1 MNTDVH
7 QYCQE
12 RAAASGSSFYYSFV
26 FLLPDTRRAITAFYA
41 LCRELDDVVDECHEL
56 QVAEAKLDWWRDEI
70 GRLAAGEPEHPA
82 TRALID
88 TPQGRAIPSNLLLEI
103 VDGMAMDL
111 AHTRY
116 PDFKSLNLYCYRVA
130 GVVGE
135 IAAAIFDGQR
145 SEHDR
150 EIRRY
155 AHELGLA
162 FQLTNIIRDVGEDAR
177 RGRIY
182 LPQDEL
188 AHFGVRE
195 PDILNGVTTP
205 EFQALMQ
212 FQFERAAACYDRALS
227 ALPAHARRAQ
237 RPGLV
242 MAAIYRTLLDEI
254 RRDGFPVLRARV
266 SLTPLRKLWL
276 ASKTWLFP

>member
-1 MNTDVH
+1 MDVH
-7 QYCQE
+7 QYCQD

-26 FLLPDTRRAITAFYA
+26 FLPPDTRRAITAFYA
-41 LCRELDDVVDECHEL
+41 LCRELDDVVDECHER
-56 QVAEAKLDWWRDEI
+56 QVAVAKLDWWRDEI
-70 GRLAAGEPEHPA
+70 ARFAAGAPQHPS
-82 TRALID
+82 TRALAD
-88 TPQGRAIPSNLLLEI
+88 TPQGRVIPAALLLEI

-111 AHTRY
+111 DAVRY
-116 PDFKSLNLYCYRVA
+116 PDFKSLHLYCYRVA

-135 IAAAIFDGQR
+135 VAASIFDGAR
-145 SEHDR
+145 NANDR

-188 AHFGVRE
+188 ARFGVAE
-195 PDILNGVTTP
+195 SDLLNGRDTP
-205 EFQALMQ
+205 AFQALMQ
-212 FQFERAAACYDRALS
+212 FQYERAQAHYGSALA
-227 ALPAHARRAQ
+227 ALPARARRAQ

-254 RRDGFPVLRARV
+254 RRDRFPVLRARV
-266 SLTPLRKLWL
+266 ALTPLRKLWL
-276 ASKTWLFP
+276 ASRTWLFP

>member
-1 MNTDVH
+1 MDAH

-26 FLLPDTRRAITAFYA
+26 FLPPEVRRAITAFYA
-41 LCRELDDVVDECHEL
+41 LCRELDDVVDECHER
-56 QVAEAKLDWWRDEI
+56 QVAEAKLHWWRAEI
-70 GRLAAGEPEHPA
+70 GHFASGEPEHPA
-82 TRALID
+82 TRALFD
-88 TPQGRAIPSNLLLEI
+88 TPQGRAIPPALLLEI

-111 AHTRY
+111 DHTRY

-135 IAAAIFDGQR
+135 IAASIFDGTR
-145 SEHDR
+145 GEHDR
-150 EIRRY
+150 DIRRY

-182 LPQDEL
+182 LPQDERIR
-188 AHFGVRE
+188 FGVHEADLLSGR
-195 PDILNGVTTP
+195 NTP

-212 FQFERAAACYDRALS
+212 FQYERALACYDRAFA
-227 ALPAHARRAQ
+227 ALPPGARRAQ

-242 MAAIYRTLLDEI
+242 MAAIYRTLLSEI
-254 RRDGFPVLRARV
+254 RQSGFPVLRARV

>member
-1 MNTDVH
+1 MNVH
-7 QYCQE
+7 QYCQD

-26 FLLPDTRRAITAFYA
+26 FLPPDTRRAITAFYA
-41 LCRELDDVVDECHEL
+41 LCRELDDVVDECTQREI
-56 QVAEAKLDWWRDEI
+56 AETKLHWWRLEI
-70 GRLAAGEPEHPA
+70 ERFAAGVPEHPA
-82 TRALID
+82 TRALYE
-88 TPQGRAIPSNLLLEI
+88 TPAGRNAPAALLLEI

-111 AHTRY
+111 EQRRY

-135 IAAAIFDGQR
+135 VAASIFGGARNDD
-145 SEHDR
+145 DR
-150 EIRRY
+150 DIRRY

-188 AHFGVRE
+188 ARY
-195 PDILNGVTTP
+195 GVTEADLLKGHDKP
-205 EFQALMQ
+205 QFQALMQ
-212 FQFERAAACYDRALS
+212 FQFERAAACYERALAS
-227 ALPAHARRAQ
+227 LPDSARRAQ

-254 RRDGFPVLRARV
+254 RAAEFPVLRARV
-266 SLTPLRKLWL
+266 SLTPMRKLWL

>member
-1 MNTDVH
+1 MDAH
-7 QYCQE
+7 LYCQE

-26 FLLPDTRRAITAFYA
+26 FLPVDTRRAITAFYA
-41 LCRELDDVVDECHEL
+41 LCRELDDVVDECHER
-56 QVAEAKLDWWRDEI
+56 QVAEAKLDWWRTEI
-70 GRLAAGEPEHPA
+70 GRFASGAPEHPA
-82 TRALID
+82 TRALFD
-88 TPQGRAIPSNLLLEI
+88 TPQGRVIPPALLLEI

-111 AHTRY
+111 DHVRY

-135 IAAAIFDGQR
+135 VAAAIFDGTR
-145 SEHDR
+145 SADDR
-150 EIRRY
+150 DIRRY

-188 AHFGVRE
+188 ARFGVRE
-195 PDILNGVTTP
+195 SDLLNGHTTP

-212 FQFERAAACYDRALS
+212 FQYERAITHYDNALA
-227 ALPAHARRAQ
+227 ALPDRARRAQ

-254 RRDGFPVLRARV
+254 RRSEFPVLRARV

>member
-1 MNTDVH
+1 MDVH
-7 QYCQE
+7 QYCQD

-26 FLLPDTRRAITAFYA
+26 FLPQDTRRAITAFYA
-41 LCRELDDVVDECHEL
+41 LCRELDDVVDECHERL
-56 QVAEAKLDWWRDEI
+56 VALAKLDWWRAEI
-70 GRLAAGEPEHPA
+70 AQFAAGTPSHPA
-82 TRALID
+82 TRALFD
-88 TPQGRAIPSNLLLEI
+88 TPQGRNTPPALLLEI

-111 AHTRY
+111 DHPRY

-135 IAAAIFDGQR
+135 IAAALFDGQR
-145 SEHDR
+145 GDDDR
-150 EIRRY
+150 AVRRY

-188 AHFGVRE
+188 AQFGVRE
-195 PDILNGVTTP
+195 TDILNGVDSP
-205 EFQALMQ
+205 VFQALMQ
-212 FQFERAAACYDRALS
+212 FQFERAAACYDRALA
-227 ALPAHARRAQ
+227 ALPASARRAQ

-254 RRDGFPVLRARV
+254 RRAGFPVLRARV
-266 SLTPLRKLWL
+266 ALTPLRKLWL

>member
-1 MNTDVH
+1 MDPH
-7 QYCQE
+7 RYCQE

-26 FLLPDTRRAITAFYA
+26 FLPPDARRAITAFYA
-41 LCRELDDVVDECHEL
+41 LCRELDDVVDECHER
-56 QVAEAKLDWWRDEI
+56 QVAEAKLDWWRGEI
-70 GRLAAGEPEHPA
+70 ARFAAGAPEHPA
-82 TRALID
+82 TRALHD
-88 TPQGRAIPSNLLLEI
+88 TPQGRDIPADLLLEI

-111 AHTRY
+111 DHPRY

-135 IAAAIFDGQR
+135 VAATIFGGPR
-145 SEHDR
+145 GEHDR
-150 EIRRY
+150 DVRRY

-188 AHFGVRE
+188 ARFGVAEADLLQAR
-195 PDILNGVTTP
+195 DTP

-212 FQFERAAACYDRALS
+212 FQFERAAAHYDNALA
-227 ALPAHARRAQ
+227 ALPAGARRAQ

-242 MAAIYRTLLDEI
+242 MAAIYRTLLEEI
-254 RRDGFPVLRARV
+254 RQARFPVLRARV
-266 SLTPLRKLWL
+266 SLTPLRKVWL
-276 ASKTWLFP
+276 AGRTWLFP

>member
-1 MNTDVH
+1 MDVH

-26 FLLPDTRRAITAFYA
+26 FLPPEPRRAITAFYA
-41 LCRELDDVVDECHEL
+41 LCRELDDVVDECRER
-56 QVAEAKLDWWRDEI
+56 QVAEAKLDWWRAEI
-70 GRLAAGEPEHPA
+70 GRFANGAPEHPA
-82 TRALID
+82 TRALFD
-88 TPQGRAIPSNLLLEI
+88 TPQGRAIPPALLLEV

-111 AHTRY
+111 DYTRY

-135 IAAAIFDGQR
+135 IAASIFDGTR
-145 SEHDR
+145 GEHDR
-150 EIRRY
+150 DIRRY

-188 AHFGVRE
+188 VRFGVHETDLLSGR
-195 PDILNGVTTP
+195 NTP

-212 FQFERAAACYDRALS
+212 FQYERALACYGRAF
-227 ALPAHARRAQ
+227 AVLPPGARRAQ

-242 MAAIYRTLLDEI
+242 MAAIYRTLLSEI
-254 RRDGFPVLRARV
+254 RQSGFPVLRARV

>member
-1 MNTDVH
+1 MDVH

-26 FLLPDTRRAITAFYA
+26 FLPLDTRRAITAFYA
-41 LCRELDDVVDECHEL
+41 LCRELDDVVDECHER
-56 QVAEAKLDWWRDEI
+56 QIAIAKLDWWREEI
-70 GRLAAGEPEHPA
+70 GRFASAVPEHPT
-82 TRALID
+82 TRALLD
-88 TPQGRAIPSNLLLEI
+88 TPQGRNAPPALLLEI
-103 VDGMAMDL
+103 IDGMAMDL
-111 AHTRY
+111 DYVRY

-130 GVVGE
+130 GAVGE
-135 IAAAIFDGQR
+135 VAAAIFGGPR
-145 SEHDR
+145 SAADR
-150 EIRRY
+150 MVRRY

-188 AHFGVRE
+188 ERHGVRE
-195 PDILNGVTTP
+195 ADILNGIDTP

-212 FQFERAAACYDRALS
+212 FQFNRAVACYDRATA
-227 ALPAHARRAQ
+227 ALPASSRRAQ

-242 MAAIYRTLLDEI
+242 MASIYRTLLEEI
-254 RRDGFPVLRARV
+254 RRDGFPVLRGRV
-266 SLTPLRKLWL
+266 ALTPMRKLWL

>member
-1 MNTDVH
+1 MDVH

-26 FLLPDTRRAITAFYA
+26 FLQPEMRRAITAFYA
-41 LCRELDDVVDECHEL
+41 LCRELDDVVDECRER
-56 QVAEAKLDWWRDEI
+56 QVAEAKLDWWRAEI
-70 GRLAAGEPEHPA
+70 GRFANGAPEHPA
-82 TRALID
+82 TRALFD
-88 TPQGRAIPSNLLLEI
+88 TPQGRAIPPALLLEV

-111 AHTRY
+111 DHTRY

-135 IAAAIFDGQR
+135 IAASIFDGTR
-145 SEHDR
+145 GEHDR
-150 EIRRY
+150 DIRRY

-188 AHFGVRE
+188 VRFGVHETDLLSGR
-195 PDILNGVTTP
+195 NTP
-205 EFQALMQ
+205 EFQTLMQ
-212 FQFERAAACYDRALS
+212 FQYERALACYGRAFA
-227 ALPAHARRAQ
+227 ALPPGARHAQ

-242 MAAIYRTLLDEI
+242 MAAIYRTLLSEI
-254 RRDGFPVLRARV
+254 RQSGFPVLHARV

>member
-1 MNTDVH
+1 MDVH

-26 FLLPDTRRAITAFYA
+26 FLPPDTRHAITAFYA
-41 LCRELDDVVDECHEL
+41 LCRELDDVVDECHER
-56 QVAEAKLDWWRDEI
+56 QIAETKLDWWRAEI
-70 GRLAAGEPEHPA
+70 GRFAAGAPEHPA
-82 TRALID
+82 TRALFD
-88 TPQGRAIPSNLLLEI
+88 TSQGRNAPPALLLEI

-111 AHTRY
+111 DHLRY

-135 IAAAIFDGQR
+135 VAAAIFGGPR
-145 SEHDR
+145 SDDDR
-150 EIRRY
+150 AVRRY

-188 AHFGVRE
+188 ARFGVRE
-195 PDILNGVTTP
+195 ADLLNGVTTP

-212 FQFERAAACYDRALS
+212 FQFERAAACYERALA
-227 ALPAHARRAQ
+227 ALPAGSRRVQ

-254 RRDGFPVLRARV
+254 RRAGFPVLRARV

>member
-1 MNTDVH
+1 MDVH

-12 RAAASGSSFYYSFV
+12 RAAASGSSFYYSFI
-26 FLLPDTRRAITAFYA
+26 FLPPDTRRAITAFYA
-41 LCRELDDVVDECHEL
+41 LCRELDDVVDECHERP
-56 QVAEAKLDWWRDEI
+56 VAEAKLDWWREEI
-70 GRLAAGEPEHPA
+70 GRFAAGVPQHPA
-82 TRALID
+82 TRALLD
-88 TPQGRAIPSNLLLEI
+88 TPQGRNAPPALLLEI
-103 VDGMAMDL
+103 IDGMAMDL
-111 AHTRY
+111 DDRRY

-135 IAAAIFDGQR
+135 IAAALFSGERGED
-145 SEHDR
+145 DR
-150 EIRRY
+150 AVRRY

-188 AHFGVRE
+188 ARFGVRE
-195 PDILNGVTTP
+195 ADLLNGRDTP
-205 EFQALMQ
+205 EFQALMR
-212 FQFERAAACYDRALS
+212 FQYERAVACYERALA
-227 ALPAHARRAQ
+227 ALPARARRAQ
-237 RPGLV
+237 RAGLV

-254 RRDGFPVLRARV
+254 RRDNFPVLRARV

>member
-1 MNTDVH
+1 MDAH

-26 FLLPDTRRAITAFYA
+26 FLPQDTRRAITAFYA
-41 LCRELDDVVDECHEL
+41 LCRELDDVVDECHER
-56 QVAEAKLDWWRDEI
+56 QVAETKLDWWRAEI
-70 GRLAAGEPEHPA
+70 GRFASGVPEHPA
-82 TRALID
+82 TRALFD
-88 TPQGRAIPSNLLLEI
+88 TPQGRDIPPTLLLEI

-111 AHTRY
+111 EHARY

-135 IAAAIFDGQR
+135 IAAAIFSGAR
-145 SEHDR
+145 SEDDR
-150 EIRRY
+150 DIRRY

-188 AHFGVRE
+188 TRFGVRE
-195 PDILNGVTTP
+195 ADLLQGRDTP

-212 FQFERAAACYDRALS
+212 FQYERALACYNRAFA
-227 ALPAHARRAQ
+227 ALPAGARRSQ

-254 RRDGFPVLRARV
+254 RRAEFPVLRARV

>member
-1 MNTDVH
+1 IIRDVGEDARRGRIYLP
-7 QYCQE
+7 QDE
-12 RAAASGSSFYYSFV
+12 LARFGAAEAD
-26 FLLPDTRRAITAFYA
+26 LLTGRDTPEF
-41 LCRELDDVVDECHEL
+41 
-56 QVAEAKLDWWRDEI
+56 QAEAKLDWWRAEI
-70 GRLAAGEPEHPA
+70 GRFAAGVPEHPA
-82 TRALID
+82 TRALFD
-88 TPQGRAIPSNLLLEI
+88 TPQGCAIPSALLLEI

-111 AHTRY
+111 DRLRY

-135 IAAAIFDGQR
+135 VAAAIFGGPR
-145 SEHDR
+145 SEDER
-150 EIRRY
+150 GIRRY

-188 AHFGVRE
+188 ARFGAAEADLLTGR
-195 PDILNGVTTP
+195 DTP

-212 FQFERAAACYDRALS
+212 FQFERASAHYESALA
-227 ALPAHARRAQ
+227 ALPASARRAQ

-242 MAAIYRTLLDEI
+242 MAAIYRTLLEEI
-254 RRDGFPVLRARV
+254 RRSDFPVLRARV
-266 SLTPLRKLWL
+266 ALTPLRKLWI
-276 ASKTWLFP
+276 AGSTWLFP

>member
-1 MNTDVH
+1 MDVH
-7 QYCQE
+7 QYCQD

-26 FLLPDTRRAITAFYA
+26 FLPPETRRAITAFYA
-41 LCRELDDVVDECHEL
+41 LCRELDDVVDECHER
-56 QVAEAKLDWWRDEI
+56 QVAEAKLDWWREEI
-70 GRLAAGEPEHPA
+70 ARYAAGAPEHPT
-82 TRALID
+82 TRALAD
-88 TPQGRAIPSNLLLEI
+88 TPQGRAIPPALLLEI

-111 AHTRY
+111 YSARY
-116 PDFKSLNLYCYRVA
+116 PDFKSLHLYCYRVA

-135 IAAAIFDGQR
+135 VAASIFDGAR
-145 SEHDR
+145 NADDR

-188 AHFGVRE
+188 VRFGVAE
-195 PDILNGVTTP
+195 SDLLNGRDTP
-205 EFQALMQ
+205 AFQALMQ
-212 FQFERAAACYDRALS
+212 FQYERAQTHYDNALA
-227 ALPAHARRAQ
+227 ALPARARRAQ

-254 RRDGFPVLRARV
+254 RRDRFPVLRARV

-276 ASKTWLFP
+276 ASRTWLFP

>member
-1 MNTDVH
+1 VDFH
-7 QYCQE
+7 RYCQE

-26 FLLPDTRRAITAFYA
+26 FLPRDVRRAITAFYA
-41 LCRELDDVVDECHEL
+41 LCRELDDVVDECHERE
-56 QVAEAKLDWWRDEI
+56 VAEAKLDWWRAEI
-70 GRLAAGEPEHPA
+70 ARFADGIPQHPA
-82 TRALID
+82 TRALFD
-88 TPQGRAIPSNLLLEI
+88 TAQGRAIAPALLLEI

-111 AHTRY
+111 DHTRY
-116 PDFKSLNLYCYRVA
+116 PDFKSLKLYCYRVA

-135 IAAAIFDGQR
+135 IAASIFAGVR
-145 SEHDR
+145 GEHDR
-150 EIRRY
+150 DIRRY

-188 AHFGVRE
+188 ARFGVHE
-195 PDILNGVTTP
+195 ADLLNARDTP

-212 FQFERAAACYDRALS
+212 FQYERALDGYARAFVL
-227 ALPAHARRAQ
+227 LPAAARRMQ

-254 RRDGFPVLRARV
+254 RRSGFPVLRARV

>member
-1 MNTDVH
+1 MDVH

-26 FLLPDTRRAITAFYA
+26 FLQPEMRRAITAFYA
-41 LCRELDDVVDECHEL
+41 LCRELDDVVDECRER
-56 QVAEAKLDWWRDEI
+56 QVAEAKLDWWRAEI
-70 GRLAAGEPEHPA
+70 GRFANGAPEHPA
-82 TRALID
+82 TRALFD
-88 TPQGRAIPSNLLLEI
+88 TPQGRAIPPALLLEV

-111 AHTRY
+111 DYTRY

-135 IAAAIFDGQR
+135 IAASIFDGTR
-145 SEHDR
+145 GEHDR
-150 EIRRY
+150 DIRRY

-188 AHFGVRE
+188 VRFGVHEADLLSGR
-195 PDILNGVTTP
+195 NTP
-205 EFQALMQ
+205 EFQTLMQ
-212 FQFERAAACYDRALS
+212 FQYERALACYGRAFA
-227 ALPAHARRAQ
+227 ALPPGARRAQ

-242 MAAIYRTLLDEI
+242 MAAIYRTLLSEI
-254 RRDGFPVLRARV
+254 RQSGFPVLHARV

>member
-1 MNTDVH
+1 MDAH

-26 FLLPDTRRAITAFYA
+26 FLPPETRRAITAFYA
-41 LCRELDDVVDECHEL
+41 LCRELDDVVDECHER
-56 QVAEAKLDWWRDEI
+56 QVAEAKLDWWRAEI
-70 GRLAAGEPEHPA
+70 ARFAAGEPEHPA
-82 TRALID
+82 TRALAD
-88 TPQGRAIPSNLLLEI
+88 TPQGRAIPAALLLEI

-111 AHTRY
+111 DPTRY
-116 PDFKSLNLYCYRVA
+116 PDFKSLHLYCYRVA

-135 IAAAIFDGQR
+135 VAAAIFNGPR
-145 SEHDR
+145 SDHDR
-150 EIRRY
+150 DIRRY

-188 AHFGVRE
+188 ARFDVRE
-195 PDILNGVTTP
+195 ADLLDGRDTP
-205 EFQALMQ
+205 EFKALMQ
-212 FQFERAAACYDRALS
+212 FQYERAVAHYESALA
-227 ALPAHARRAQ
+227 ALPASARRSQ

-254 RRDGFPVLRARV
+254 RRADFPVLRARV
-266 SLTPLRKLWL
+266 ALTPLRKLWL

>member
-1 MNTDVH
+1 MDAH

-26 FLLPDTRRAITAFYA
+26 FLPADTRRAITAFYA
-41 LCRELDDVVDECHEL
+41 LCRELDDVVDECHERAI
-56 QVAEAKLDWWRDEI
+56 AETKLNWWREEI
-70 GRLAAGEPEHPA
+70 GRFAAGVPEHPA
-82 TRALID
+82 TRALFD
-88 TPQGRAIPSNLLLEI
+88 TPQGRTIPAALLLEI

-111 AHTRY
+111 DNQRY

-135 IAAAIFDGQR
+135 VAASLFDGER
-145 SEHDR
+145 SADDR
-150 EIRRY
+150 AIRRY

-188 AHFGVRE
+188 VRFGVAE
-195 PDILNGVTTP
+195 ADLLNGRDTP
-205 EFQALMQ
+205 EFQTLMQ
-212 FQFERAAACYDRALS
+212 FQYARAIACYDRAL
-227 ALPAHARRAQ
+227 AVLPAGARRAQ
-237 RPGLV
+237 RPGLA
-242 MAAIYRTLLDEI
+242 MAAIYRTLLEEI
-254 RRDGFPVLRARV
+254 RHDHFPVLRARV

-276 ASKTWLFP
+276 ASKTWLLT